1 MLPCGTPMVI
11 FAGGDNAL
19 TLIVCWT
26 RPERYE
32 RNHSKLFPAT
42 TCDLSWLMRRRRS
55 TVSNALRRSRNTV
68 PVTYP
73 LSILSRTWSVK
84 AIKAVEVDTCQRHF
98 ASSVLSFV
106 CELVW
111 ESNCNKTMLRRNQ
124 VHYVW
129 NFEIFLDKLIIL
141 KSSPDWSLH
150 QASLLT
156 ESCHRLREEAT
167 LSGICLPAKTI

>member
-1 MLPCGTPMVI
+1 MSSANIVIFECCSSDWIPLIYIKNNNGPKMLPCGTPMVI

-42 TCDLSWLMRRRRS
+42 PSD
-55 TVSNALRRSRNTV
+55 
-68 PVTYP
+68 
-73 LSILSRTWSVK
+73 
-84 AIKAVEVDTCQRHF
+84 F
-98 ASSVLSFV
+98 
-106 CELVW
+106 
-111 ESNCNKTMLRRNQ
+111 
-124 VHYVW
+124 W

-141 KSSPDWSLH
+141 RSSPDWSLN

-167 LSGICLPAKTI
+167 LSGICLLAKTIWIDEHSLKILSACQRISLDRNIIASLSSIF

>member
-11 FAGGDNAL
+11 FARGDNAL

-42 TCDLSWLMRRRRS
+42 PSDLSWLMRSRWS

-68 PVTYP
+68 PATHP
-73 LSILSRTWSVK
+73 LTTLSRTWSVK

-124 VHYVW
+124 VHCVW

-141 KSSPDWSLH
+141 MSSLDWSLN

-167 LSGICLPAKTI
+167 LSGICVPAKTI